1 MANNN
6 NTDPFYTVRDNVNSQ
21 VEKIKVRH
29 EQFLGLVKSIDTS
42 SSAEFKEL
50 RKGLV
55 KDVRKADRD
64 LGGLKGAVEMIEK
77 NRLKFPHIK
86 DAELS
91 QRKKFVDEM
100 QVVLNDV
107 KSGMESAA
115 VRRKM
120 EDDENKARRVA
131 GGFDPNSDA
140 IHANIDRENNRFIA
154 DQRQLTK
161 QTIQHQDVQ
170 LDHLGKAVDRL
181 GQMGTDINTELKEQ
195 NVMLDS
201 LETDMGDAG
210 EKMNVVLEGLS
221 KLLKTKDG
229 CQIWSIVILAV
240 ILVIMVA
247 LIIWV

>member
-6 NTDPFYTVRDNVNSQ
+6 SNDPFYTVRDNVNNQ

-29 EQFLGLVKSIDTS
+29 EQFLGLVKTVDTS

-107 KSGMESAA
+107 KSGMESAV

-120 EDDENKARRVA
+120 EDD
-131 GGFDPNSDA
+131 
-140 IHANIDRENNRFIA
+140 
-154 DQRQLTK
+154 
-161 QTIQHQDVQ
+161 
-170 LDHLGKAVDRL
+170 
-181 GQMGTDINTELKEQ
+181 
-195 NVMLDS
+195 
-201 LETDMGDAG
+201 
-210 EKMNVVLEGLS
+210 
-221 KLLKTKDG
+221 
-229 CQIWSIVILAV
+229 
-240 ILVIMVA
+240 
-247 LIIWV
+247 